1 MWTLLQALP
10 DSQEAS
16 SQEQQPQ
23 QQKRT
28 TASVTA
34 DTEALENKY
43 HVVTTVDGGV
53 YTEWQVRIHYYWY
66 KQMRL
71 QHPDSHMG
79 GFTRLLHRCALLC
92 YGICSFAKSQKW
104 ANQTFPLADL
114 AS

>member
-1 MWTLLQALP
+1 M
-10 DSQEAS
+10 SEEAS
-16 SQEQQPQ
+16 PREQEQPQ

-34 DTEALENKY
+34 SGDTLENKY

-71 QHPDSHMG
+71 QYPDSPMG
-79 GFTRLLHRCALLC
+79 GFTRLLHRCAPFW
-92 YGICSFAKSQKW
+92 ISDAV
-104 ANQTFPLADL
+104 
-114 AS
+114 